1 MSPDLAQSLSP
12 SPELPSTR
20 SIALIPVIPFVHTA
34 LDAPRLQSPTPQNR
48 GHIDL
53 GSTPATKNAPSI
65 SPPPALALWL
75 CGMLYDIRVVAVSYE
90 RTPWRDKS
98 NNAPQS

>member
-34 LDAPRLQSPTPQNR
+34 LDAPRLQSSTPPNR

-53 GSTPATKNAPSI
+53 GSTPATKKCPLHL
-65 SPPPALALWL
+65 SPPGPRPLALWHVVRYQTR
-75 CGMLYDIRVVAVSYE
+75 CRVV
-90 RTPWRDKS
+90 
-98 NNAPQS
+98 